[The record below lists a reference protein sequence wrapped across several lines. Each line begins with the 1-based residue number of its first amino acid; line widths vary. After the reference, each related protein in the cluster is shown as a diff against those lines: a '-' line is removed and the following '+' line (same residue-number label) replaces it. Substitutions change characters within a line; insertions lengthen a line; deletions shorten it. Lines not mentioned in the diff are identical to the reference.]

1 MSEPLQAYQ
10 RVYVKHALTL
20 LDNPTI
26 HDRVYDVL
34 DSARSLIVGYIA
46 EYQVSDLDTITLLSA
61 LDSLVDTPSRC
72 MINTL
77 PQYNFFLSLRKL
89 LSVVACAAHIADVKN
104 TYALTYQVPLPQAIK
119 RTSLHH
125 CNTPMLLEAAPDL
138 TGQSPSGLDVRA
150 LGIVRR
156 VAEESIA
163 VYHGYAVAEIATA
176 PALITYLTDIYS
188 AARLAKH

>member
-20 LDNPTI
+20 LDNPSLL
-26 HDRVYDVL
+26 DRVLPRMDA
-34 DSARSLIVGYIA
+34 ARPHIVEYIA

-61 LDSLVDTPSRC
+61 LDSLVDTPTRRRL
-72 MINTL
+72 NTL
-77 PQYNFFLSLRKL
+77 PQYNFHLAMRKL
-89 LSVVACAAHIADVKN
+89 LSVVACAAHVADTIN
-104 TYALTYQVPLPQAIK
+104 TFALEHQVPIPQACK
-119 RTSLHH
+119 HTSLHH
-125 CNTPMLLEAAPDL
+125 CSTLLLREATPDQ
-138 TGQSPSGLDVRA
+138 TGASATGLDVRA
-150 LGIVRR
+150 LGIIRR

>member
-1 MSEPLQAYQ
+1 MSEPQDYQ
-10 RVYVKHALTL
+10 RVYVTPALKL
-20 LDNPTI
+20 MQNPSV
-26 HDRVYDVL
+26 HDRVQPVL
-34 DSARSLIVGYIA
+34 DAARPHIVGYISK
-46 EYQVSDLDTITLLSA
+46 YPVSDHDTDGLTRALDT
-61 LDSLVDTPSRC
+61 LVDTPTRR
-72 MINTL
+72 MLNTL
-77 PQYNFFLSLRKL
+77 PQYNFFLSLSKL
-89 LSVVACAAHIADVKN
+89 LSVVACAAHIADAIN
-104 TYALTYQVPLPQAIK
+104 TYAQEYQVPIPQACK
-119 RTSLHH
+119 HTSLHH
-125 CNTPMLLEAAPDL
+125 CNTQLLRVAAPDL